1 MLFTVIAVADDSS
14 RNFPWPFTG
23 RHRVRLT
30 AWQSYGNTV
39 YPYVLITSRSVVNP
53 MQPEFLFSLQS
64 NVDQLIDGSG
74 GWARSGYF
82 ETELSGVYD
91 FQIRSP
97 GGDIIAGQAPKV
109 VLTFEIEKI

>member
-1 MLFTVIAVADDSS
+1 MLYTVIALADDSS

-39 YPYVLITSRSVVNP
+39 YPYVLVSSRTVVNP
-53 MQPEFLFSLQS
+53 MQPEFLVVVNS
-64 NVDQLIDGSG
+64 NFDVTIDGSG
-74 GWARSGYF
+74 GFARSGWF

-97 GGDIIAGQAPKV
+97 GGDLIAGGNSKV
-109 VLTFEIEKI
+109 ILTFEIERI